1 MTEIK
6 ASGTKSC
13 RSCRKTIDAR
23 AMACRYCGAPQT
35 FFLRRAR
42 TLNVLLIVALLIVS
56 ALQYAST
63 WLLTVKHAANQLDRK
78 VVDGLV
84 REACAIRNVS
94 DVEVT
99 VERLRGRFDTG
110 RASKMEVLDGE
121 ATLLQVKIEREQS
134 TERVNQL
141 WQQTFSF

>member
-13 RSCRKTIDAR
+13 RSCHKTIDGR
-23 AMACRYCGAPQT
+23 AMACRYCGAPQA

-63 WLLTVKHAANQLDRK
+63 WLLTVKHASDQLDRK

-84 REACAIRNVS
+84 REACAIHNVS
-94 DVEVT
+94 EVEQAA
-99 VERLRGRFDTG
+99 EIMKRQFDFG
-110 RASKMEVLDGE
+110 VLSKMDVLNAE
-121 ATLLQVKIEREQS
+121 ASLAQVKIEREQS